1 MAGTTTIT
9 GRASGWARGDGPL
22 WLARM
27 GLAARGVVYLVVGLI
42 ALDLARSGGSG
53 EQADQEGAVQ
63 EIAGRSF
70 GSALLVV
77 LSAGLTA
84 YVLWRLSQAIW
95 GVRHESD
102 EKKRSAKRLAC
113 AGKAVV
119 YGALL
124 ATTLRYVLG
133 DKSSGGG
140 GGGGGDQRE
149 ESVTARALELPAGRV
164 LVGLVG
170 LAIVAGGLFLVHR
183 GISQRFEEP
192 LDTSSMSET
201 TERAVTV
208 LGMVGLSA
216 RGVVVGLLGL
226 LVVQSA
232 VEFDPEEAAGFDG
245 TLKTVA
251 AQPYG
256 PVLLAVVA
264 LGVVVFGLYS
274 FAEARYR
281 VR

>member
-77 LSAGLTA
+77 LSAGLAA
-84 YVLWRLSQAIW
+84 YVLWRLSQAIC
-95 GVRHESD
+95 GVRHERD

-140 GGGGGDQRE
+140 GGDQRE
-149 ESVTARALELPAGRV
+149 ESLTARALELPAGQV